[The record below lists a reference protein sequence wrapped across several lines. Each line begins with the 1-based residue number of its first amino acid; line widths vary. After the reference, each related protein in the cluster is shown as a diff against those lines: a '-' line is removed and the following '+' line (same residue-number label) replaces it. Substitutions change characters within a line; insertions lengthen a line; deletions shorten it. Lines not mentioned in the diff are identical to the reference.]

1 MSFDKTRAAGVL
13 ASEVAR
19 LYSAELQRQL
29 APLGLTSAQFLVLS
43 EIGGRD
49 GLTQRDLTERLGV
62 EQATMANTL
71 NRMQRD
77 GLIERR
83 PHPEDGRAQIVMAT
97 APARELVAAAG
108 AIAKQV
114 NDQVLAALPSAERE
128 LFLSMLMRM
137 VTGLRDNDGGTGN

>member
-1 MSFDKTRAAGVL
+1 MSFDKIRAAGVL

-97 APARELVAAAG
+97 APARELVTAAG
-108 AIAKQV
+108 TIAKQV